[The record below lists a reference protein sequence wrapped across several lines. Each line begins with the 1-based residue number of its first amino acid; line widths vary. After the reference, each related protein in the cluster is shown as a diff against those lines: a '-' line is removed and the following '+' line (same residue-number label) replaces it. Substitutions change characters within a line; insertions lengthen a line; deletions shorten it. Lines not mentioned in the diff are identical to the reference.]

1 MEISH
6 LGAALGAVGAPD
18 VLDVAAAVLVAPAVP
33 PLERLQ
39 HTANNGEATQTTATR
54 SVGRRDLRRRSLPW
68 LRQGGEAPGRGSAQ
82 GGSRVAAAAWVR
94 RRRWCEV

>member
-39 HTANNGEATQTTATR
+39 HTANNGEAKLRTATR
-54 SVGRRDLRRRSLPW
+54 SAGRGDHGLTTTASELRGKEKGRH
-68 LRQGGEAPGRGSAQ
+68 APGTSMT
-82 GGSRVAAAAWVR
+82 
-94 RRRWCEV
+94 